1 MVLEARREP
10 KIVPKYSLTGDLLS
24 YMRCGLQYRYQNGSQ
39 LPPSRPVQLW
49 FGEFIH
55 GVMEAA
61 YRVWVERKVD
71 FSTPWPCNVTPWEKR
86 KNPDTTRLIN
96 DVAVMGESIESSLAT
111 QGKYPRNQ
119 NLRESAYKRAE
130 AAVNLIGKHLF
141 PLVTVAE
148 EPLSGARIIHDSTIL
163 RADRYEL
170 TGVVDVLSHVT
181 VNTCPAENIFRQAIE
196 AACPELPGE
205 YEVVVDYKGAHRPNT
220 DDDYW
225 MQGEWQVRTYAW
237 LRNRREPPVKVVA
250 GILIYINELSPSS
263 DDLANLKTAIRKKT
277 TDQIPADINDQN
289 NLARWKSGYSTDGVL
304 SQEYRLRRA
313 IRVIPTTPDT
323 IAVATDKFD
332 EIVKDI
338 ETRISDEANTGCIN
352 GNWLPTS
359 HDEGTCVAC
368 DFKSFCPKPAG
379 QAKAKAPVAPDAP

>member
-24 YMRCGLQYRYQNGSQ
+24 FMRCGLQYRYQNGSQ

-49 FGEFIH
+49 YGEFIH

-61 YRVWVERKVD
+61 YRIWMESRID
-71 FSTPWPCNVTPWEKR
+71 FSSAWPCHVTPWEKR
-86 KNPDTTRLIN
+86 KNPDTTRPTN
-96 DVAVMGESIESSLAT
+96 DIAVIGEAIESALAT
-111 QGKYPRNQ
+111 QGKHPRNQ
-119 NLRESAYKRAE
+119 DVRESAYKRAD

-148 EPLSGARIIHDSTIL
+148 EPLSGARLINGSGIL

-181 VNTCPAENIFRQAIE
+181 VNTCLAENIFRNAIDS
-196 AACPELPGE
+196 ACPGLPAE
-205 YEVVVDYKGAHRPNT
+205 YEVVVDYKGARRPNI

-250 GILIYINELSPSS
+250 GILIYINELSPSG
-263 DDLANLKTAIRKKT
+263 DDLENLKTAIRKEI
-277 TDQIPADINDQN
+277 TDQIPTEISDKN

-313 IRVIPTTPDT
+313 IRVIPATSDSIT
-323 IAVATDKFD
+323 VATDKFD
-332 EIVKDI
+332 GIVKEI
-338 ETRISDEANTGCIN
+338 ESRINDEANTGRIN
-352 GNWLPTS
+352 DNWLPTS
-359 HDEGTCVAC
+359 HDDATCVAC
-368 DFKSFCPKPAG
+368 DFKSFCSKPAG
-379 QAKAKAPVAPDAP
+379 QTEAKDPTAPDAP

>member
-24 YMRCGLQYRYQNGSQ
+24 YKRCGLQYRYQNGSQ

-55 GVMEAA
+55 GVMEAS
-61 YRVWVERKVD
+61 YRLWQETKFD
-71 FSTPWPCNVTPWEKR
+71 LNAPWPCNVTPWEKR
-86 KNPDTTRLIN
+86 KKPDQARQKN
-96 DVAVMGESIESSLAT
+96 DIAVIGEAIETALTT

-119 NLRESAYKRAE
+119 DVRVSAYRRAE

-148 EPLSGARIIHDSTIL
+148 EPLSGARLIKDSTQL

-181 VNTCPAENIFRQAIE
+181 VNNCPADNIFRRALE
-196 AACPELPGE
+196 AACHALPPE
-205 YEVVVDYKGAHRPNT
+205 YEVVVDYKGAPRPRT
-220 DDDYW
+220 DESYW
-225 MQGEWQVRTYAW
+225 EQGEWQVRTYAW
-237 LRNRREPPVKVVA
+237 LRNRREPPAKVVA
-250 GILIYINELSPSS
+250 GILIYINELAPSAS
-263 DDLANLKTAIRKKT
+263 DLQDIKAAVRAGKTDVVPT
-277 TDQIPADINDQN
+277 DINDKN
-289 NLARWKSGYSTDGVL
+289 SLERWTSGYSTDGVL

-323 IAVATDKFD
+323 IGIATEAFD
-332 EIVKDI
+332 GIVKEI
-338 ETRISDEANTGCIN
+338 ESRISEEANSGRIN
-352 GNWLPTS
+352 DIWLPTS
-359 HDEGTCVAC
+359 TDEQTCVAC

-379 QAKAKAPVAPDAP
+379 QTKVQSPSAPDAP